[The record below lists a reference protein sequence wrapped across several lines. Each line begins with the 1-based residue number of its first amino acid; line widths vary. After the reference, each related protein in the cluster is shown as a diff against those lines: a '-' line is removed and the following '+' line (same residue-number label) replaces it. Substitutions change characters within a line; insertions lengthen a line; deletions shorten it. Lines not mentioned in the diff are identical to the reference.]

1 MTREQDGERNEEAT
15 PYKLEE
21 ARRKGSVARST
32 DLQSFVA
39 IAVAAVA
46 AFSLLEP
53 ALRALM
59 RLMSQFL
66 SAEAARFESTDRA
79 AAALQESL
87 VQAVLVAAPVFFAL
101 LVAVVVAGLVQ
112 TRGLLISTA
121 PITPDFNRLDPVAGL
136 KRLFSVKILFESGKN
151 MLKLAVLVAVAWTTV
166 AAAMPGLESLGTVS
180 AKSFLLT
187 LVDSSA
193 SLLARLCAVLGAF
206 ALLDILFARWEFHRG
221 MRMSRREQEEEHKN
235 RDGDP
240 RIKARLKEL
249 RQEYLKRARAVTRVP
264 EADVLL
270 TNPTHVAVA
279 VKYEH
284 GVSPAPQV
292 IAKGAGSLAR
302 RMRDLAYRNQ
312 VPVVQSP
319 PLARALYKEVEQDHY
334 LPEKWYPEVARILV
348 WVQAA
353 KSARRRAVPS
363 PARSSRRAAP

>member
-1 MTREQDGERNEEAT
+1 MSREQDGERNEQAT

-21 ARRKGSVARST
+21 ARKKGSVARST

-39 IAVAAVA
+39 IAVATVA
-46 AFSLLEP
+46 AFSLVEP
-53 ALRALM
+53 ALRGLM
-59 RLMSQFL
+59 HLL
-66 SAEAARFESTDRA
+66 SRSLRAQPARFESPDLA
-79 AAALQESL
+79 AAALQEGL
-87 VQAVLVAAPVFFAL
+87 LQAALVAAPLFFAL
-101 LVAVVVAGLVQ
+101 LVAVVVAGLIQ
-112 TRGLLISTA
+112 TRGLLISTT

-136 KRLFSVKILFESGKN
+136 KRLFSVKILFESGKSV
-151 MLKLAVLVAVAWTTV
+151 LKLVVLVMAAWLTV
-166 AAAMPGLESLGTVS
+166 RAEMPGLGNLGTVS
-180 AKSFLLT
+180 GKGFMLAFL
-187 LVDSSA
+187 DSAA

-206 ALLDILFARWEFHRG
+206 ALLDLLFSRWDFQRS
-221 MRMSRREQEEEHKN
+221 MRMSRREQEDEHKN

-240 RIKARLKEL
+240 RIKARLREI
-249 RQEYLKRARAVTRVP
+249 RQEYMKRARAVHRVP

-284 GVSPAPQV
+284 GVSVAPQV

-353 KSARRRAVPS
+353 KAARGRLAERRTA
-363 PARSSRRAAP
+363 